1 MLYRIPKTRVIHV
14 VLASLLAL
22 LTGCGGSSNDSSKTE
37 SDISGAIPRV
47 TASAAYSVLLD
58 ENITYA
64 EGLALDDSSSA
75 PFSTPLKLDIYY
87 PDDSSTNRPVY
98 MFIHGGGFTGGTKT
112 KPEIVDM
119 ANYFASRGW
128 VFVSIDYRTAEEI
141 VTKTGMTQAELL
153 LFYRG
158 MAPQEWIEF
167 ALNGAT
173 TTKEFQQSIAMYMA
187 QRDSKAALRWIMS
200 NANVYGVNKDF
211 ITIGGASAGAITTI
225 ALGISNQE
233 DFRDEMT
240 VVEDSTLVTTN
251 LSETYDVKSMVY
263 FWGSNLK
270 LELFDTIYSLYRYD
284 GDDPELFMA
293 HGTLD
298 ANPGT
303 PFTEATELET
313 IYHSFG
319 IYNELVPL
327 EGQGHGAWDATVN
340 GKSLSEMTFDFIAER
355 QGLTVE

>member
-1 MLYRIPKTRVIHV
+1 MLYRILKTPAVYF
-14 VLASLLAL
+14 VLLL
-22 LTGCGGSSNDSSKTE
+22 LTGCSGSSSNDSSITE
-37 SDISGAIPRV
+37 SNSGGVSPVV
-47 TASAAYSVLLD
+47 TAEAAYSVLTD
-58 ENITYA
+58 ENLTYA
-64 EGLALDDSSSA
+64 EGLSLDDSSSA
-75 PFSTPLKLDIYY
+75 PFATPLKLDVYY
-87 PDDSSTNRPVY
+87 PDNTATNRPVY

-128 VFVSIDYRTAEEI
+128 VFVSIDYRTAEEL

-153 LFYRG
+153 LFYKG

-187 QRDSKAALRWIMS
+187 QRDAKAALRWIMA
-200 NANVYGVNKDF
+200 NATTYGVNKDF
-211 ITIGGASAGAITTI
+211 ITVGGASAGAITTI

-233 DFRDEMT
+233 DFRDEMSA
-240 VVEDSTLVTTN
+240 VVDPTLATTN
-251 LSETYDVKSMVY
+251 LNQTYDVRSMVY

-270 LELFDTIYSLYRYD
+270 LELFETIYGLYRYD
-284 GDDPELFMA
+284 SDDPELFMA
-293 HGTLD
+293 HGTHD

-303 PFTEATELET
+303 PFSEATELET

-327 EGQGHGAWDATVN
+327 NGQGHGAWDATVN
-340 GKSLSEMTFDFIAER
+340 GKNLSEMTFTFIAER
-355 QGLTVE
+355 QDLRVE